1 MPKKKQ
7 NSKYNIDE
15 EIIIGYNT
23 KKNKDKPSTNNK
35 KSKKQKKKKKNN
47 IWKILKIIL
56 KIILCILIAGGII
69 VFLFV
74 SPVFNITEI
83 KVKGADQISESV
95 YIATSEIEI
104 GQNIFEVRKTDV
116 KNKIEKDPYVESVEV
131 KNVYPGTVE
140 IAVKERYMVYTA
152 EMNRKIL
159 SFR

>member
-83 KVKGADQISESV
+83 KVKGADQ
-95 YIATSEIEI
+95 
-104 GQNIFEVRKTDV
+104 
-116 KNKIEKDPYVESVEV
+116 NKIEKDPYVESVEV
-131 KNVYPGTVE
+131 KNIYPGTVE
-140 IAVKERYMVYTA
+140 ITVKERYMVYTA

>member
-1 MPKKKQ
+1 MQ
-7 NSKYNIDE
+7 YF
-15 EIIIGYNT
+15 
-23 KKNKDKPSTNNK
+23 
-35 KSKKQKKKKKNN
+35 
-47 IWKILKIIL
+47 
-56 KIILCILIAGGII
+56 GGII
-69 VFLFV
+69 AFLFV

-116 KNKIEKDPYVESVEV
+116 KNKIEQDPYVESVEI
-131 KNVYPGTVE
+131 KNIYPGTVE
-140 IAVKERYMVYTA
+140 ITVKERYMVYTA